1 MNHNNTDKI
10 YQKAKKIR
18 TALLL
23 FTDKDIKRKIEKDNN
38 KRYIKQYNPKNQDML
53 EVCFQVNFTNYNS
66 QIVQISSSIEK
77 EKFFGSENFFCFSSK
92 SNVSKTISS
101 NSSLQTMEQSFK
113 KTMTI
118 SKLIIH
124 KKVFPENIIH
134 LLEVNKKMIK
144 KHYVSNYSNSIS
156 SDDSLNEDININE
169 EFDKSQLYLED
180 LCDSFKNK
188 YT

>member
-1 MNHNNTDKI
+1 M
-10 YQKAKKIR
+10 YQK
-18 TALLL
+18 T
-23 FTDKDIKRKIEKDNN
+23 T
-38 KRYIKQYNPKNQDML
+38 
-53 EVCFQVNFTNYNS
+53 
-66 QIVQISSSIEK
+66 
-77 EKFFGSENFFCFSSK
+77 
-92 SNVSKTISS
+92 SS

-124 KKVFPENIIH
+124 KKVIPENIIY